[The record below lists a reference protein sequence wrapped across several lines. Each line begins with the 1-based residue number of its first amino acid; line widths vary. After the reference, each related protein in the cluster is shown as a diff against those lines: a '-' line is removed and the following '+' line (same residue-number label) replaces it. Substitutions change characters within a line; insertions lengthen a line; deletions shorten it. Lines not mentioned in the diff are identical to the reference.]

1 MHPGLLIL
9 DDLTGA
15 VEWWTDLAL
24 RLRLQLRL
32 HRGEKRVLNK
42 AGGGVISCRKLEET
56 AFRYEHGEPIYLNC
70 SIMSWF

>member
-1 MHPGLLIL
+1 VLLNGGPTWHFGSGYSCAYI
-9 DDLTGA
+9 A
-15 VEWWTDLAL
+15 
-24 RLRLQLRL
+24 
-32 HRGEKRVLNK
+32 EKRVLNK